1 MGGNPDNTVP
11 PTRAARPSLVV
22 GATGKL
28 GAFTVRLLI
37 QNGLRVRAMT
47 RQPSRAEHLLQ
58 PGVEIVQGDLRDAR
72 SLSCALEGVEHVIA
86 AAHAATGRGK
96 NNPSTVDRAGH
107 RSLIDAA
114 VAAEVRHFVFVS
126 ARGAASDHP
135 IDFFRI
141 KHETEQYLKS
151 SGLSFTILRASAFM
165 ETWVE
170 IVGEPLVR
178 KGKTVIFG
186 DGTNPI
192 NFVSVKDVS
201 RFVLMALQKDE
212 LRNRSMDVGG
222 PQNLTM
228 AEVAHIFARV
238 SGRSAKE
245 RHVPVPV
252 LRLMSFIVRP
262 FSSLAYRMLAA
273 GIMMSTSDQTFD
285 MTETLRRYPMR
296 LTRLEDVAG
305 ECLGT
310 CGASEP

>member
-1 MGGNPDNTVP
+1 MGGNPDNTLP
-11 PTRAARPSLVV
+11 PTRAAGPSLVV

-47 RQPSRAEHLLQ
+47 RQPSQARRLLQ
-58 PGVEIVQGDLRDAR
+58 PGAEIVQGDLRDAR
-72 SLSCALEGVEHVIA
+72 SLRCACEGVEHVIA
-86 AAHAATGRGK
+86 AAHALTGRGK
-96 NNPSTVDRAGH
+96 NNPHTVDRAGH

-114 VAAEVRHFVFVS
+114 AAADVRHFVFVS

-141 KHETEQYLKS
+141 KHETERYLKS
-151 SGLSFTILRASAFM
+151 SGLNFTILRASAFM
-165 ETWVE
+165 ETWAK
-170 IVGEPLVR
+170 IVGEPILR

-192 NFVSVKDVS
+192 NFVSVKDVA
-201 RFVLMALQKDE
+201 RFVLLALQKDE
-212 LRNRSMDVGG
+212 LRNRSIDVGG
-222 PQNLTM
+222 PENLTM
-228 AEVAHIFARV
+228 AEVVHIFASV

-245 RHVPVPV
+245 KHVPVPV
-252 LRLMSFIVRP
+252 LRLMSYILWP
-262 FSSLAYRMLAA
+262 FSSLAHRMLAA

-305 ECLGT
+305 ESLGT